1 MANVFPN
8 SNLASSSQPWGREVQ
23 KRVEILESQLSLERT
38 NGATVDAQLQSSYR
52 RLDQTVKDLIQADLD
67 IQAALGQS
75 NQAITDAASA
85 ASAAQTAANDAAAAA
100 LTANS
105 AATNATSAING
116 LIGLG
121 SSGSGY
127 TLNVSNITT
136 GGTLRDGV
144 LTLDSGSNSSVAIFN
159 GGVDIN
165 GPAGQ
170 VKVGNSGAGG
180 IRLEGSVTSN
190 GLIQSGGNM
199 RSGATLG
206 RIELDNAPAVTGA
219 SINTNGNIIRTASS
233 ERYKTDISNL
243 QLSYE
248 QIINA
253 PNPKIFRLKDDVF
266 GCEENNFQAN
276 EDARYYAGFIAEDFA
291 NTDLEIFV
299 SHMNTENGQIPD
311 GFYYAEFTSA
321 LLLAIKHQDELIK
334 SLTERIVTLE
344 NDKV

>member
-170 VKVGNSGAGG
+170 
-180 IRLEGSVTSN
+180 
-190 GLIQSGGNM
+190 
-199 RSGATLG
+199 
-206 RIELDNAPAVTGA
+206 
-219 SINTNGNIIRTASS
+219 
-233 ERYKTDISNL
+233 
-243 QLSYE
+243 
-248 QIINA
+248 
-253 PNPKIFRLKDDVF
+253 
-266 GCEENNFQAN
+266 
-276 EDARYYAGFIAEDFA
+276 
-291 NTDLEIFV
+291 
-299 SHMNTENGQIPD
+299 
-311 GFYYAEFTSA
+311 
-321 LLLAIKHQDELIK
+321 
-334 SLTERIVTLE
+334 
-344 NDKV
+344 